1 MSQATSPQG
10 SPTEA
15 PAGSLW
21 RNRNFLLL
29 WCGQGADTLGPRVAP
44 IVLPLLA
51 LDTLHAGTFQISLL
65 TSLGWL
71 PYLLFSLP
79 AGILADR
86 IDQRKLM
93 IACDLGRLLL
103 ILSVP
108 LTALSGRLTL
118 WHLYTV
124 VGVSGILTVA
134 FTVAYR
140 SQLPKLMHSAQ
151 LVDGNGKLGMCES
164 LTELTGPGLGG
175 VLAGAI
181 GTSRALFVNVLTY
194 ALSALTLGLMRV
206 PEVPA
211 EDSAAPARVPL
222 RAAMREGFAFVRRE
236 PVPLKLLMCTSV
248 SNFFVTAANAIAVP
262 FLVREL
268 HAPTSAVGLVFTIGS
283 VGGLL
288 AGALATRAGL
298 RPTLW
303 ICALGMW
310 SAALFVV
317 FSPLRSLRDVPVR
330 RVATG

>member
-1 MSQATSPQG
+1 MDMSQATSPQG

-118 WHLYTV
+118 
-124 VGVSGILTVA
+124 
-134 FTVAYR
+134 
-140 SQLPKLMHSAQ
+140 
-151 LVDGNGKLGMCES
+151 
-164 LTELTGPGLGG
+164 
-175 VLAGAI
+175 
-181 GTSRALFVNVLTY
+181 
-194 ALSALTLGLMRV
+194 
-206 PEVPA
+206 
-211 EDSAAPARVPL
+211 
-222 RAAMREGFAFVRRE
+222 
-236 PVPLKLLMCTSV
+236 
-248 SNFFVTAANAIAVP
+248 
-262 FLVREL
+262 
-268 HAPTSAVGLVFTIGS
+268 
-283 VGGLL
+283 
-288 AGALATRAGL
+288 
-298 RPTLW
+298 
-303 ICALGMW
+303 
-310 SAALFVV
+310 
-317 FSPLRSLRDVPVR
+317 
-330 RVATG
+330 